1 MSVGGR
7 SVRVMSRTPGNSG
20 VGGDLVA
27 TADVLAGVG
36 ALLDRVDHEGRAG
49 LDAEARVGL
58 VEAVVV
64 LARRVE
70 ALRAVLVGEAE
81 AQRAAQV
88 ARGASLRSLLALRAQ
103 VSAGEAATWVF
114 AGRDVVG
121 HDGVQKA
128 ALAGEVSV
136 GQARAIEGVLGEL
149 PATLDA
155 GQRARAEQVLLEQAQ
170 RLDAKG
176 LAGQARAVLEE
187 VAPEVD
193 VVEDEL
199 ERLDVRRARAVA
211 TRGLTFVPDG
221 RGSVLLRGQLPVL
234 EAAGVERLVAA
245 YTESDRRAQER
256 AADRL
261 DRLAESRT
269 PEQRRADGLV
279 ALVAAHAAALQAAGL
294 EAIGAGGTGTRSNR
308 SGAGATST
316 RTAGAAANGATAPN
330 GATGPNGATA
340 PNGAAAP
347 TGATAPNGAA
357 APNGATAATGAVRAG
372 GGGGRAPRVAGDRP
386 RVVVT
391 LDFGLLAQQA
401 EQAGVLVDGTKVT
414 AGELRRLLCDA
425 DIVPVVLGGSSEVLD
440 AGRAQ
445 RLVTPEIRRA
455 LGLRDGGCVFPGCGA
470 PEVVCE
476 AHHIA
481 PWWAGGETVL
491 SNLVLL
497 CTHHHGTVEPLRF
510 FSGKGPP
517 RWRVRIAADG
527 LPEFLPPAPPGSTPE
542 PVRHQRTLQRALRR
556 TG

>member
-1 MSVGGR
+1 
-7 SVRVMSRTPGNSG
+7 MSRTPGNSG

-149 PATLDA
+149 PETLDA

-294 EAIGAGGTGTRSNR
+294 EAIGAGGTGTRSDR

-316 RTAGAAANGATAPN
+316 RTAGAAANGATAPT
-330 GATGPNGATA
+330 AATA
-340 PNGAAAP
+340 P
-347 TGATAPNGAA
+347 TG
-357 APNGATAATGAVRAG
+357 ATGAVRAG

-481 PWWAGGETVL
+481 PWWAGGETVV